1 MKFTINKNSFLK
13 ALKQATNIIDNN
25 NINPVLSGILINCK
39 DKTLTITSSNNN
51 ISFITTINDA
61 NIQKEGIV
69 LVRGKILFNIINKLK
84 NEDITIEIVDNS
96 VLRISTSNFSSD
108 INTLESTSYPSI
120 NFNYEGWKKIVLP
133 KQYLKNVI
141 NKLINTTTIQPD
153 HSTILNGILFD
164 SLRLNN
170 FIESVGTDGYHLS
183 HLKQEYIGEKFK
195 FVLGIDSLLEI
206 SELVMLNDDVIWY
219 FKDNHLIIQINNVLF
234 NCRLL
239 DGEYPSS
246 VKFIEEKQP
255 NSFSVKKEDL
265 YSAIERGMVLA
276 SDEKKPSIM
285 LNITDEGIKLTSRS
299 VEFGSSFEQIP
310 ISNYSGQ
317 QINVTFNIKYLLDLI
332 KNIESEEIL
341 IEFDTNTKPFI
352 FKDKKTQNYTSLIL
366 PIRAM

>member
-206 SELVMLNDDVIWY
+206 SELVMLNDDVI
-219 FKDNHLIIQINNVLF
+219 
-234 NCRLL
+234 
-239 DGEYPSS
+239 
-246 VKFIEEKQP
+246 
-255 NSFSVKKEDL
+255 
-265 YSAIERGMVLA
+265 
-276 SDEKKPSIM
+276 
-285 LNITDEGIKLTSRS
+285 
-299 VEFGSSFEQIP
+299 
-310 ISNYSGQ
+310 
-317 QINVTFNIKYLLDLI
+317 
-332 KNIESEEIL
+332 
-341 IEFDTNTKPFI
+341 
-352 FKDKKTQNYTSLIL
+352 
-366 PIRAM
+366 